1 MAYPDPTQPIVI
13 NVSTTVT
20 PQADTRLRTFAVVS
34 LGDTSMGAGESKF
47 VSASDF
53 SQTVTGSTSVTYKFL
68 QTFFNQT
75 NNANKQCLVIELT
88 SSGGAQAQLTAL
100 QNYIGAGVNTA
111 YGYYLPATLFASS
124 ELPNFLANYNG
135 LDDSSYFFVDLE
147 SGKLPSASTNWT
159 TYVNGAKCVFG
170 TYPNMSGSNVIAS
183 AVAMGIMSSTWYDIT
198 SANTLSDLNRKRISG
213 VTPVAMTST
222 QQNGVVQAP
231 ASFFAQEGSYSYLY
245 GARMADGEF
254 WTTRYAWDLTISR
267 ITSAIQTAFI
277 NSSNIPNSALTF
289 DNRGITLLGQV
300 ITNELN
306 TCKDLGLIQ
315 SFTLDAID
323 AQTWEA
329 QNPTEYANGVYGGFT
344 ATIKTQRFIQQV
356 IFNVT
361 QQ

>member
-1 MAYPDPTQPIVI
+1 MAYPDPTQPIII

-20 PQADTRLRTFAVVS
+20 PESDTRLRTFAVVS
-34 LGDTSMGAGESKF
+34 LGDTSLGAGKSVF
-47 VSASDF
+47 VSASDYTA
-53 SQTVTGSTSVTYKFL
+53 TVTQSTSTTYKFL
-68 QTFFNQT
+68 STFFNQT
-75 NNANKQCLVIELT
+75 NNANKQCLVVELT
-88 SSGGAQAQLTAL
+88 SSGNAQTQIQAL
-100 QNYIGAGVNTA
+100 QKYIEEGVNTA
-111 YGYYLPATLFASS
+111 YGYYLPASLFASS
-124 ELPNFLANYNG
+124 SLANFLANYNG
-135 LDDSSYFFVDLE
+135 LDDSVYFFVDLE

-159 TYVNGAKCVFG
+159 TNVNGAKCVFG
-170 TYPNMSGSNVIAS
+170 TYPNMSSSNVIAS
-183 AVAMGIMSSTWYDIT
+183 AVTMGIISSTWYDIT

-213 VTPVAMTST
+213 VTPVSMTST

-277 NSSNIPNSALTF
+277 NSSNVPNSALTF

-300 ITNELN
+300 IINELN
-306 TCKDLGLIQ
+306 TCQDLGLTQ
-315 SFTLDAID
+315 AFTLDAID
-323 AQTWEA
+323 AQTWQK

-356 IFNVT
+356 VFNIT